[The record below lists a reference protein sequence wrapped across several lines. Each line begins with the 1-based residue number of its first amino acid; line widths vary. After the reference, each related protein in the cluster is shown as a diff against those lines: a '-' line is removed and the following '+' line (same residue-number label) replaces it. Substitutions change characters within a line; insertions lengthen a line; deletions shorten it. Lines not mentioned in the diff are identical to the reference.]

1 MDSPNPIP
9 VLPTS
14 LPPSSAARL
23 DRALG
28 RVLWVLLGLA
38 LVLAS

>member
-1 MDSPNPIP
+1 MDSPTPIP
-9 VLPTS
+9 VLPIS
-14 LPPSSAARL
+14 LPPSRTARL